1 MLYFH
6 RLRDD
11 IAHPHALIQA
21 GIRILKYDLPH
32 RLQHFPVG
40 AKSRPGAGINTPVQN
55 PAPRLI
61 NIHNTA
67 GHRRFSGTRFPHQ
80 AEDLPSFYP
89 KRNIVN
95 RRDSTFLIRQKR
107 MRKVLYIQ
115 QDLVRCFTARVR
127 MQFFSLVPVLIPALL
142 FSRFLNA
149 GRSFLRKNV
158 YRQSNRRCDLRRS
171 FVQQPRRRIVGVA
184 DAEHRRLLFIVDGQR
199 IRITA
204 GKSVSL
210 RRIDQR
216 RRHPRNGIK
225 RLPVL
230 RK

>member
-11 IAHPHALIQA
+11 VAHLHALIQA

-40 AKSRPGAGINTPVQN
+40 AKSLPVAGINTPVQN

-95 RRDSTFLIRQKR
+95 RRDSSFLIQRKR
-107 MRKVLYIQ
+107 VRKVLYIQ
-115 QDLVRCFTARVR
+115 QDLFRYFTAHVR
-127 MQFFSLVPVLIPALL
+127 TRFFALVPVRIPALL
-142 FSRFLNA
+142 CGRFLNA
-149 GRSFLRKNV
+149 GCSFL
-158 YRQSNRRCDLRRS
+158 
-171 FVQQPRRRIVGVA
+171 
-184 DAEHRRLLFIVDGQR
+184 
-199 IRITA
+199 
-204 GKSVSL
+204 
-210 RRIDQR
+210 
-216 RRHPRNGIK
+216 
-225 RLPVL
+225 
-230 RK
+230 